1 MVDNRTLPAA
11 ALAAP
16 CGDVD
21 LAELDPAAMPIGP
34 HSKSAAKRAVI
45 DLSERLVELQSRL
58 LAQGKSGSRRRV
70 LLILQGMD
78 TCGKDGVI
86 KHVLGGLNPV
96 GVRVASFEKPT
107 RQDLAHHF
115 LWRIKQQLPGPG
127 IIGAFNRSHYEDVL
141 VPRVHGEL
149 PAAVLAQR
157 YDDINS
163 FERRLSDDG
172 VLLVKCFLHISPAVQ
187 EKRLLARLGHPRKSW
202 KYDPQDVTERAHWD
216 SYQHAYNDALTV
228 CRSPAAPW
236 SIIPSDRKW
245 YRNWAVAALLTQ
257 RLRDLDLR
265 YPLPPADTQR
275 ERERIIATRVDVR
288 SATGHRRS
296 KRPLGR
302 QQARDAG

>member
-96 GVRVASFEKPT
+96 GLRVASFGRPT
-107 RQDLAHHF
+107 RQELEHDF
-115 LWRIKQQLPGPG
+115 LWRIERQVPDPG

-141 VPRVHGEL
+141 VPRVHGEF
-149 PAAVLAQR
+149 PVTVWARR
-157 YDDINS
+157 YDEING
-163 FERRLSDDG
+163 FERRL
-172 VLLVKCFLHISPAVQ
+172 P
-187 EKRLLARLGHPRKSW
+187 
-202 KYDPQDVTERAHWD
+202 
-216 SYQHAYNDALTV
+216 
-228 CRSPAAPW
+228 
-236 SIIPSDRKW
+236 
-245 YRNWAVAALLTQ
+245 
-257 RLRDLDLR
+257 
-265 YPLPPADTQR
+265 
-275 ERERIIATRVDVR
+275 
-288 SATGHRRS
+288 
-296 KRPLGR
+296 
-302 QQARDAG
+302 